1 MFVCTVHALGSR
13 RRGIR
18 AVVRRTCHGCDIG
31 RYATASQSDTGAVY
45 FCDDCETGRY
55 MDVAGVSDVTQA
67 VCERRSHDEQSRSH
81 VNAHL

>member
-1 MFVCTVHALGSR
+1 MPWIPGEH
-13 RRGIR
+13 RRGIC
-18 AVVRRTCHGCDIG
+18 AVVRRTCNGCDIG
-31 RYATASQSDTGAVY
+31 RYASSSQSDNGAVH

-55 MDVAGVSDVTQA
+55 MNVTGVSDVTQA